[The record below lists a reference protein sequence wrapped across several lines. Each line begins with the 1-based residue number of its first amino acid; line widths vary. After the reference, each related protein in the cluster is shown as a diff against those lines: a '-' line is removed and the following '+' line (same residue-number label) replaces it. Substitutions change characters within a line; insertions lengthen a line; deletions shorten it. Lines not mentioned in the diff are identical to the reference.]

1 MKAADFSNQNVSGQ
15 KALKWIITLAALA
28 AISGCVGARNS
39 TLDEIAGVFGG
50 GDKAVYTEAFL
61 DYPGPADQWAG
72 PAHFILHVTAKDKVA
87 DVQIP
92 AQWHPVASDHRA
104 PASALTGE
112 EARAKLSELANS
124 MRDDS
129 GEYRGCMY
137 PIRVRLVRADGN
149 VLDKMG
155 CRDQSKWSKT
165 ASETVDFFF
174 SHSGH

>member
-1 MKAADFSNQNVSGQ
+1 MKTANFAKWVVSVIAVGV
-15 KALKWIITLAALA
+15 A
-28 AISGCVGARNS
+28 SGCVNGRNS
-39 TLDEIAGVFGG
+39 TLDEIAGVFSS
-50 GDKAVYTEAFL
+50 DKAVYTEAFL

-87 DVQIP
+87 EVQIP
-92 AQWHPVASDHRA
+92 AQWYPVASDHRA

-112 EARAKLSELANS
+112 EARAKLSDLAAS

-129 GEYRGCMY
+129 GDYHGCLY
-137 PIRVRLVRADGN
+137 PIRVRLIRADGN

-155 CRDQSKWSKT
+155 CRDQSRWSKT

-174 SHSGH
+174 SHAK

>member
-1 MKAADFSNQNVSGQ
+1 MKAANFSKLMVSVI
-15 KALKWIITLAALA
+15 ALGIA
-28 AISGCVGARNS
+28 SGCVNGRNS
-39 TLDEIAGVFGG
+39 TLDEIAGIFGA
-50 GDKAVYTEAFL
+50 DKAVYTEAFL

-87 DVQIP
+87 DVQVP

-112 EARAKLSELANS
+112 EARTKLSDLANA
-124 MRDDS
+124 MHEDGGD
-129 GEYRGCMY
+129 YHGCMY
-137 PIRVRLVRADGN
+137 PIRVRLIRADGN

-165 ASETVDFFF
+165 ASETVDFFV
-174 SHSGH
+174 SHAH